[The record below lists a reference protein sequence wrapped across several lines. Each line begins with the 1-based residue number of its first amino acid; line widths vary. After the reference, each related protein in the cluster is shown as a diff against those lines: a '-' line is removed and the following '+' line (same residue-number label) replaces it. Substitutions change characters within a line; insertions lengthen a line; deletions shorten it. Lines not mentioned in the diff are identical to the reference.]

1 LFKIAY
7 EADRCLKN
15 GGTLI
20 IEDFFPPFP
29 YKNKYSHF
37 AGINSYKMDYSKMF
51 NWNPEYSEIANIV
64 YSHSGFKDRDIPDE
78 KVATIVL
85 RKTEEYGYPDN
96 MFEV

>member
-1 LFKIAY
+1 
-7 EADRCLKN
+7 
-15 GGTLI
+15 
-20 IEDFFPPFP
+20 
-29 YKNKYSHF
+29 
-37 AGINSYKMDYSKMF
+37 MDYSKMF